1 MHSRSGWRAI
11 SPVVFFISSQN
22 AMQDWTPLFYV
33 IGYALVAIVALWM
46 VDARASHAAK
56 EQRRCYEDALATLHE
71 RVCDLYVENQDL
83 KAELADQR
91 RALAAMDLSVYQDVE
106 A

>member
-1 MHSRSGWRAI
+1 VA
-11 SPVVFFISSQN
+11 VFYFSTQN
-22 AMQDWTPLFYV
+22 TMQDLTPLYYV

-46 VDARASHAAK
+46 VDARASRAAK
-56 EQRRCYEDALATLHE
+56 EQRRCYEDALAILHE
-71 RVCDLYVENQDL
+71 RVCDLYLENQDL

-91 RALAAMDLSVYQDVE
+91 RALAALDLSVFEDVE